1 MQSNIT
7 TIGVTGTPGC
17 GKTTLCSSLPFQIIS
32 IEELAKEYG
41 CLGET
46 DEDGAA
52 PIDTERL
59 STLWQKPSQ
68 LTIIDGHLSHHL
80 PVDALIILRC
90 DPDVLRQRLIDRG
103 YSEGKIQENVEYELM
118 GGVWSDLLD
127 DPRPK
132 IEGEFE
138 ILEWI
143 SSGCPNIT
151 SPFEAI
157 DWISKI

>member
-1 MQSNIT
+1 M
-7 TIGVTGTPGC
+7 
-17 GKTTLCSSLPFQIIS
+17 
-32 IEELAKEYG
+32 
-41 CLGET
+41 
-46 DEDGAA
+46 
-52 PIDTERL
+52 
-59 STLWQKPSQ
+59 
-68 LTIIDGHLSHHL
+68 
-80 PVDALIILRC
+80 IILRC
-90 DPDVLRQRLIDRG
+90 DPGVLRQRLIDRG